1 MQLRSAFAKST
12 GIACA
17 VTVWLFIVLVA
28 GCGKQAP
35 DRLAEGP
42 PIPEKIDFNFHI
54 KPILADR
61 CFPCHGPDK
70 NKQKAGLALH
80 EKDLALAE
88 LAENPGH
95 FAIVPGKPSK
105 SELYRR
111 IISTDPDQLMPPPES
126 NLNLSPYEILV
137 LKKWIE
143 QGAEYRPHWSFIPPV
158 KPGVPAVADRDW
170 VRNPIDAFVAAR
182 LEKEG
187 QTPAPE
193 ADRETLIRRLSFD
206 LTGLPP
212 TLEEVDAFVTDDS
225 PDAYEKLVD
234 RLLASPAY
242 GERMAAYWLDVARYA
257 DSDGYLDDKH
267 REFSPWRDWVIK
279 AFNQNMSYRDF
290 ITWQLAG
297 DLLPNAT
304 KDQVLATAF
313 NRLHKRNSEAGIVF
327 EEFRVEY
334 VADRTNTLGKAV
346 MGMSLECAR
355 CHDHKYDPVS
365 QEEYF
370 QLFAF
375 FNSTNEFGHA
385 VYGPDQTP
393 GPALLLT
400 DDEVEARR
408 KLIDKL
414 VREQEKSYRQ
424 SVQGAETG
432 FEKWL
437 AGGGFS
443 HQAVQQ
449 WLDQN
454 LVAWYPLD
462 QLTQVTG
469 ERAQSPDRS
478 KKGKYAALF
487 NPELKPGARGNAFF
501 VTDLSSGRLAEKDG
515 WFERTEAF
523 SIDLWLYPDT
533 LYEEA
538 GIFQHSE
545 ELRLGFKGYSL
556 HLNRNR
562 PTFILAHSWPQ
573 NAIQITATDPLP
585 IRKWSKLTIT
595 YDGSSRAAGLHLFMN
610 GKPAPV
616 ESNLDHLYK
625 GILFKPDI
633 HTYGFN
639 GFTFGQRDKIKAFK
653 NGGIDEIRIFRTALT
668 PLEVQYLFDPGA
680 VRAGLADLR
689 DPATAEQLKGEYIAR
704 VDGAVR
710 TRLDD
715 LRLARQ
721 RANALYDSIPEIM
734 VMGDLPKPRP
744 TFVLSR
750 GNYDAPGKEVS
761 PGVPS
766 RVFPFPDDLPAN
778 RLGLA
783 EWLFDPR
790 HPLTA
795 RVIVNRIWQL
805 HFGKGIV
812 KTSEDFGNQGE
823 LPSHPELL
831 DWLAVRFVES
841 GWDLKA
847 LHKLIVESAVYRQS
861 SAITPALQAFDPENR
876 LLARG
881 PRFRLPAEMIRDNA
895 LAISGLLVSKQGG
908 PSAYPYQPEGL
919 WDELSNKSWRYKY
932 LQEPGE
938 GLYRRS
944 IYTIWKRTSPPPSM
958 VIFDVGDRDVCT
970 VRRRTTNTPLQAL
983 VLLNDPQYQEAC
995 RVLAEGVIR
1004 NTGNDDDVRLTRV
1017 FRLVLGRRPDAK
1029 EMDLMR
1035 AYYAAER
1042 KKYEARPADALAYLG
1057 IGETPRDPDL
1067 EPADVAALSLVANS
1081 LMNTNEGTA
1090 FQ

>member
-1 MQLRSAFAKST
+1 MLIS
-12 GIACA
+12 
-17 VTVWLFIVLVA
+17 
-28 GCGKQAP
+28 GCGREAP
-35 DRLAEGP
+35 DLLAAGP
-42 PIPEKIDFNFHI
+42 PIPDKIDFNYHI

-105 SELYRR
+105 SEVYRR
-111 IISTDPDQLMPPPES
+111 IISTDPDRLMPPPES
-126 NLNLSPYEILV
+126 NLNLSPYEIQV

-158 KPGVPAVADRDW
+158 KPGVPAVKNRDW

-187 QTPAPE
+187 QHPAPE

-267 REFSPWRDWVIK
+267 RQFSPWRDWVIK

-375 FNSTNEFGHA
+375 FNSTSEFGHA

-414 VREQEKSYRQ
+414 VQDQETAYRQ
-424 SVQGAETG
+424 SAGAAESG
-432 FEKWL
+432 FDKWR
-437 AGGGFS
+437 AKGGFS
-443 HQAVQQ
+443 GRVLQK

-454 LVAWYPLD
+454 QVAWYPFD
-462 QLTQVTG
+462 QLVHVAG
-469 ERAQSPDRS
+469 ERAESPDRV
-478 KKGKYAALF
+478 KKGKFAYLN
-487 NPELKPGARGNAFF
+487 NPVLKPGARGNAFF

-515 WFERTEAF
+515 WFERTEPF
-523 SIDLWLYPDT
+523 SVDLWLYPDT

-573 NAIQITATDPLP
+573 NALQITATDPLP
-585 IRKWSKLTIT
+585 IRKWSKVTIT
-595 YDGSSRAAGLHLFMN
+595 YDGSSRAAGLHLFVD

-616 ESNLDHLYK
+616 ESDLDHLYK

-653 NGGIDEIRIFRTALT
+653 NGGIDEVRIFKTALT
-668 PLEVQYLFDPGA
+668 PIEVEYLFDPELTQE
-680 VRAGLADLR
+680 RLAGLQ
-689 DPATAEQLKGEYIAR
+689 DPATAGQLRAAYVAR
-704 VDGAVR
+704 VDGTVR
-710 TRLDD
+710 AQLDN
-715 LRLARQ
+715 LHLARQ
-721 RANALYDSIPEIM
+721 KANTLYDAIPEIM
-734 VMGDLPKPRP
+734 VMGDLPEPRP
-744 TFVLSR
+744 TFVLNR

-766 RVFPFPDDLPAN
+766 RVFPFPDNLPAN

-783 EWLFDPR
+783 DWLFDPR

-831 DWLAVRFVES
+831 DWLAVWFMES
-841 GWDLKA
+841 DWDLKA
-847 LHKLIVESAVYRQS
+847 LHKLIVTSATYRQN

-895 LAISGLLVSKQGG
+895 LAISGLLVRRQGG
-908 PSAYPYQPEGL
+908 PSVYPYQPEGL

-958 VIFDVGDRDVCT
+958 VIFDVGDRDVCA
-970 VRRRTTNTPLQAL
+970 VRRRATNTPLQAL

-1017 FRLVLGRRPDAK
+1017 FRLVLGRRPDVK

-1035 AYYAAER
+1035 TYYASEK
-1042 KKYEARPADALAYLG
+1042 KKYEANPADALAYLET
-1057 IGETPRDPDL
+1057 GETPLDPDL
-1067 EPADVAALSLVANS
+1067 PQAAVVALSSVANS
-1081 LMNTNEGTA
+1081 LMNTYEGTI
-1090 FQ
+1090 FR